1 MNNYGYFPTYTTMLP
16 LYQTMIGSYGLGGIG
31 TQKSKSSRNKWY
43 DMQDRFSGQQ
53 SSSDNEKANKGTT
66 LGKEFSSNRDG
77 GGRDGFSNDSIG
89 SSSSKG
95 NDAGPSNKGHG
106 FTDKQAMDAA
116 IEGLSTI
123 GIDAATKTGL
133 ALGLN
138 VPADVALNFG
148 LSGLPSGLANTVG
161 QVAAKSLG
169 MTTGTLPG
177 AVVGSMLGSL
187 AGPIGGLLGGLIGPT
202 IGGLVADALDM
213 RDEEVTRDAFEDTFG
228 QITGRQ
234 IGAAYANNIAT
245 HNEDF
250 ATIND
255 MTLAEALNDA
265 ISGSK
270 SLSPS
275 QVANA
280 TAAVNNAIG
289 LANPTSSWG
298 RSMVGPVATAYAG
311 AMASLGD
318 LGKDT
323 GSAAD
328 EASPVGGFA
337 ETGQFGGLGKDQGGY
352 GTDVGGPI
360 GGGAMSHGATQ
371 GNFGG
376 IGGFGSVND
385 SGLSGIGGVSS
396 STAAD
401 TVASTSAAE
410 SDTAGGT
417 ATGGTSEGT
426 DSGTTG
432 EGGANE
438 GNDAGNDS
446 GDNGSTGNNGDSG
459 SSGDGNGG
467 GFGGESNGGYGMGPG
482 GQGTTTGH
490 NSYGGGWA
498 GMSDGDG
505 GMGEGSSMGQSTGEG
520 VDGGG
525 W

>member
-1 MNNYGYFPTYTTMLP
+1 MYNYGYFPTYTTMLP

-31 TQKSKSSRNKWY
+31 TQKSTSSRNKWY
-43 DMQDRFSGQQ
+43 DMQDRFSSQQ

-66 LGKEFSSNRDG
+66 LGKEFTSNRDG

-89 SSSSKG
+89 STSSKG
-95 NDAGPSNKGHG
+95 NDAGPSNKGHS
-106 FTDKQAMDAA
+106 FTDQQAMDDA
-116 IEGLSTI
+116 ISGLSTI
-123 GIDAATKTGL
+123 GIDAATKTGMAL
-133 ALGLN
+133 ALDAPVN
-138 VPADVALNFG
+138 VAMNFG

-161 QVAAKSLG
+161 QVAAKSFG
-169 MTTGTLPG
+169 MTTGTVPG

-202 IGGLVADALDM
+202 IGGLLADALNM
-213 RDEEVTRDAFEDTFG
+213 RDEEVTRDALEDAIG
-228 QITGRQ
+228 PITGRQ

-245 HNEDF
+245 HNMDM

-280 TAAVNNAIG
+280 TAAVNNSIG

-298 RSMVGPVATAYAG
+298 RDLVGPVAATYAG

-318 LGKDT
+318 LGADT
-323 GSAAD
+323 GSAND

-360 GGGAMSHGATQ
+360 GGGAMSHGKAQ
-371 GNFGG
+371 DNFGG
-376 IGGFGSVND
+376 IG
-385 SGLSGIGGVSS
+385 LSGVGGVTGE
-396 STAAD
+396 TAAD
-401 TVASTSAAE
+401 TAASTSAAE

-417 ATGGTSEGT
+417 ATGGTDTGT

-432 EGGANE
+432 EDGANE

-446 GDNGSTGNNGDSG
+446 GDNGSTGNDGDSG
-459 SSGDGNGG
+459 GSGGDGNGG
-467 GFGGESNGGYGMGPG
+467 GFGND
-482 GQGTTTGH
+482 
-490 NSYGGGWA
+490 GGG
-498 GMSDGDG
+498 GSGGSDSQG
-505 GMGEGSSMGQSTGEG
+505 TGEG
-520 VDGGG
+520 QAGDGTGSGANGQNDGGDDGG

>member
-1 MNNYGYFPTYTTMLP
+1 MYNYGYFPTYTTMLP

-31 TQKSKSSRNKWY
+31 TQKSTSSRNKWY
-43 DMQDRFSGQQ
+43 DMQDRFSSQQ

-66 LGKEFSSNRDG
+66 LGKEFTSNRDG

-89 SSSSKG
+89 STSSKG
-95 NDAGPSNKGHG
+95 NDAGLSNKGHS
-106 FTDKQAMDAA
+106 FTDQQAMDAA
-116 IEGLSTI
+116 ISGLSTI
-123 GIDAATKTGL
+123 GIDAATKTGMAL
-133 ALGLN
+133 ALDAPVN
-138 VPADVALNFG
+138 VAMNFG

-161 QVAAKSLG
+161 QVAAKSFG
-169 MTTGTLPG
+169 MTTGTVPG

-202 IGGLVADALDM
+202 IGGLLADALNM
-213 RDEEVTRDAFEDTFG
+213 RDEEVTRDALEDAIG
-228 QITGRQ
+228 PITGRQ

-245 HNEDF
+245 HNMDM

-298 RSMVGPVATAYAG
+298 RDLVGPVAATYAG

-318 LGKDT
+318 LGADT
-323 GSAAD
+323 GSAND

-337 ETGQFGGLGKDQGGY
+337 ETGQFGGLGKDQGGF
-352 GTDVGGPI
+352 GTGVGGPT
-360 GGGAMSHGATQ
+360 GGGAMSHGKAQ
-371 GNFGG
+371 DNFGG
-376 IGGFGSVND
+376 IGLSSV
-385 SGLSGIGGVSS
+385 GGVTGE
-396 STAAD
+396 TAAD
-401 TVASTSAAE
+401 TAASTADAE
-410 SDTAGGT
+410 SSTASGT
-417 ATGGTSEGT
+417 ATSGTSEGT

-432 EGGANE
+432 EDGANE
-438 GNDAGNDS
+438 GNDS
-446 GDNGSTGNNGDSG
+446 GDNGSTGNDGDSG
-459 SSGDGNGG
+459 GSGGDGNGG
-467 GFGGESNGGYGMGPG
+467 GFGNDGGGGSGGDGDNNGGPNG
-482 GQGTTTGH
+482 GSDSQG
-490 NSYGGGWA
+490 
-498 GMSDGDG
+498 
-505 GMGEGSSMGQSTGEG
+505 TGEG
-520 VDGGG
+520 QAGDGTGSGANGQNDGGDDGG

>member
-1 MNNYGYFPTYTTMLP
+1 MYNYGYFPTYTTMLP
-16 LYQTMIGSYGLGGIG
+16 LYQTMIGNYGLGGID
-31 TQKSKSSRNKWY
+31 TQKGKSSRNKWY
-43 DMQDRFSGQQ
+43 DMQDRFSNQQ
-53 SSSDNEKANKGTT
+53 SSSDKEKANKGTT
-66 LGKEFSSNRDG
+66 LGKEFTG
-77 GGRDGFSNDSIG
+77 GDGRDGFG
-89 SSSSKG
+89 GGTTSSSKG
-95 NDAGPSNKGHG
+95 NDAGPSNKGHS

-116 IEGLSTI
+116 IDGLSQM
-123 GIDAATKTGL
+123 GLEAATKTGV

-138 VPADVALNFG
+138 APTNVALNFG
-148 LSGLPSGLANTVG
+148 LSGFPSGLASTVG
-161 QVAAKSLG
+161 QVAAQSFG
-169 MTTGTLPG
+169 MTTGTTMG
-177 AVVGSMLGSL
+177 AMALGTLGSMLG
-187 AGPIGGLLGGLIGPT
+187 GPIGGLLGGLIGPT
-202 IGGLVADALDM
+202 IGGLVADALNI
-213 RDEEVTRDAFEDTFG
+213 RDEEVTRDAMEDTFG
-228 QITGRQ
+228 PITGRQ
-234 IGAAYANNIAT
+234 IGAAFANNIAT
-245 HNEDF
+245 HNMDM

-280 TAAVNNAIG
+280 TSAVNNAIG

-298 RSMVGPVATAYAG
+298 KSMVGPVATAYAG

-318 LGKDT
+318 LGMDT

-337 ETGQFGGLGKDQGGY
+337 ETGQFGGI
-352 GTDVGGPI
+352 GTDNEGFGTGIGGPT

-401 TVASTSAAE
+401 TAASTSAAE

-446 GDNGSTGNNGDSG
+446 GDNGSTGNDGDSG
-459 SSGDGNGG
+459 GSGGDGNGG
-467 GFGGESNGGYGMGPG
+467 GFGNDGGGGSGGDGDNNGGPNG
-482 GQGTTTGH
+482 GSDSQG
-490 NSYGGGWA
+490 
-498 GMSDGDG
+498 
-505 GMGEGSSMGQSTGEG
+505 TGEG
-520 VDGGG
+520 QAGDGTGSGANGQNDGGDDGG

>member
-1 MNNYGYFPTYTTMLP
+1 MYNYGYFPTYTTMLP

-31 TQKSKSSRNKWY
+31 TQKSTSSRNKWY
-43 DMQDRFSGQQ
+43 DMQDRFSSQQ
-53 SSSDNEKANKGTT
+53 SSSDKEKANKGTT
-66 LGKEFSSNRDG
+66 LGKEFTG
-77 GGRDGFSNDSIG
+77 GDGRDGFG
-89 SSSSKG
+89 GGTAGGSSSKG
-95 NDAGPSNKGHG
+95 NDAGSPNKGHG
-106 FTDKQAMDAA
+106 FTDQQAMDAA
-116 IEGLSTI
+116 ISGLSTM
-123 GIDAATKTGL
+123 GIDAATKTGMAL
-133 ALGLN
+133 ALDAPVN
-138 VPADVALNFG
+138 VAMNFG

-161 QVAAKSLG
+161 QVAAKSFG
-169 MTTGTLPG
+169 MTTGTVPG

-202 IGGLVADALDM
+202 IGGLVADALNM
-213 RDEEVTRDAFEDTFG
+213 RDEEVTRDALEDAIG
-228 QITGRQ
+228 PITGRQ

-245 HNEDF
+245 HNMDM

-298 RSMVGPVATAYAG
+298 RDLVGPVAATYAG

-318 LGKDT
+318 LGADT
-323 GSAAD
+323 GSAND

-360 GGGAMSHGATQ
+360 GGGAMSHGKAQ
-371 GNFGG
+371 DNFGG
-376 IGGFGSVND
+376 IGLSSV
-385 SGLSGIGGVSS
+385 GGVTGE
-396 STAAD
+396 TAAD
-401 TVASTSAAE
+401 TAASTSAAE

-417 ATGGTSEGT
+417 ATGGTDTGT

-432 EGGANE
+432 EDGANE
-438 GNDAGNDS
+438 GNDS
-446 GDNGSTGNNGDSG
+446 GDNGSTGNDGDSG
-459 SSGDGNGG
+459 GSGGDGNGG
-467 GFGGESNGGYGMGPG
+467 GFGNDGGGGSGGDGDNNGGPNG
-482 GQGTTTGH
+482 GSDSQG
-490 NSYGGGWA
+490 
-498 GMSDGDG
+498 
-505 GMGEGSSMGQSTGEG
+505 TGEG
-520 VDGGG
+520 QAGDGTGSGANGQNDGGDDGG

>member
-1 MNNYGYFPTYTTMLP
+1 MYNYRYFPTYTTMLP

-31 TQKSKSSRNKWY
+31 TQKSTSSRNKWY
-43 DMQDRFSGQQ
+43 DMQDRFSSQQ

-66 LGKEFSSNRDG
+66 LGKEFTSNRDG
-77 GGRDGFSNDSIG
+77 GGRDGFSGDSMSG
-89 SSSSKG
+89 SSKG
-95 NDAGPSNKGHG
+95 NDAGSPNKGHG
-106 FTDKQAMDAA
+106 FTDQQAMDAA
-116 IEGLSTI
+116 ISGLSTM
-123 GIDAATKTGL
+123 GIDAATKTGMAL
-133 ALGLN
+133 ALDAPVN
-138 VPADVALNFG
+138 VAMNFG

-161 QVAAKSLG
+161 QVAAKSFG
-169 MTTGTLPG
+169 MTTGTVPG
-177 AVVGSMLGSL
+177 AMLGSMLGSL

-202 IGGLVADALDM
+202 IGGLVADALNM
-213 RDEEVTRDAFEDTFG
+213 RDEEVTRDALEDAIG
-228 QITGRQ
+228 PITGRQ

-280 TAAVNNAIG
+280 TAAVNNSIG

-298 RSMVGPVATAYAG
+298 RDLVGPVAATYAG

-318 LGKDT
+318 LGADT
-323 GSAAD
+323 GSAND

-360 GGGAMSHGATQ
+360 GGGAMSHGKAQ
-371 GNFGG
+371 DNFGG
-376 IGGFGSVND
+376 IG
-385 SGLSGIGGVSS
+385 LSGVGGVPGE
-396 STAAD
+396 TAAD
-401 TVASTSAAE
+401 TAASTSAAE

-417 ATGGTSEGT
+417 ATGGTDTGT

-432 EGGANE
+432 EDGANE

-446 GDNGSTGNNGDSG
+446 GDNGSTGNDGDSG
-459 SSGDGNGG
+459 GSGGDGNGG
-467 GFGGESNGGYGMGPG
+467 GFGND
-482 GQGTTTGH
+482 
-490 NSYGGGWA
+490 GGG
-498 GMSDGDG
+498 GSGGSDSQG
-505 GMGEGSSMGQSTGEG
+505 TGEG
-520 VDGGG
+520 QAGDGTGSGANGQNDGGDDGG

>member
-16 LYQTMIGSYGLGGIG
+16 LYQTILGNYGIG
-31 TQKSKSSRNKWY
+31 DSGTQDSKPSRNKWY
-43 DMQDRFSGQQ
+43 DNQNRFSNQQ
-53 SSSDNEKANKGTT
+53 SSSDKEKANKGTT
-66 LGKEFSSNRDG
+66 LGKEFTG
-77 GGRDGFSNDSIG
+77 GDGRDGFG
-89 SSSSKG
+89 GGTTSSSKG
-95 NDAGPSNKGHG
+95 NDAGPSNKGHS

-116 IEGLSTI
+116 IEGFSTL

-202 IGGLVADALDM
+202 IGGLVADALDT

-245 HNEDF
+245 HNMDM

-255 MTLAEALNDA
+255 MSLAQAINDA
-265 ISGSK
+265 IAGSK
-270 SLSPS
+270 SLSPNA
-275 QVANA
+275 VANA
-280 TAAVNNAIG
+280 TAAVNNSIG
-289 LANPTSSWG
+289 MANPTSSWG
-298 RSMVGPVATAYAG
+298 RDMVGPVASAYAG
-311 AMASLGD
+311 AMASLGA
-318 LGKDT
+318 LGMDT
-323 GSAAD
+323 GSFGGD
-328 EASPVGGFA
+328 SKGGFA
-337 ETGQFGGLGKDQGGY
+337 STGSFGGIGTDQGGF
-352 GTDVGGPI
+352 GTGVGGAI

-376 IGGFGSVND
+376 IGGFGGVND

-401 TVASTSAAE
+401 TAASTSAAE

-446 GDNGSTGNNGDSG
+446 GDNGSTGNDGDSG
-459 SSGDGNGG
+459 GSGGDGNDG
-467 GFGGESNGGYGMGPG
+467 GFGN
-482 GQGTTTGH
+482 
-490 NSYGGGWA
+490 
-498 GMSDGDG
+498 DGDG
-505 GMGEGSSMGQSTGEG
+505 DDNGGPNGGSDSQGTGEG
-520 VDGGG
+520 QAGDGTGSGANGQNDGG

>member
-1 MNNYGYFPTYTTMLP
+1 MYNYGYFPTYTTMLP

-31 TQKSKSSRNKWY
+31 TQKSTSSRNKWY
-43 DMQDRFSGQQ
+43 DMQDRFSSQQ

-66 LGKEFSSNRDG
+66 LGKEFTSNRDG

-89 SSSSKG
+89 STSSKG
-95 NDAGPSNKGHG
+95 NDAGPSNKGHS
-106 FTDKQAMDAA
+106 FTDQQAMDAA
-116 IEGLSTI
+116 ISGLSTI
-123 GIDAATKTGL
+123 GIDAATKTGMAL
-133 ALGLN
+133 ALDAPVN
-138 VPADVALNFG
+138 VAMNFG

-161 QVAAKSLG
+161 QVAAKSFG
-169 MTTGTLPG
+169 MTTGTVPG

-202 IGGLVADALDM
+202 IGGLLADALNM
-213 RDEEVTRDAFEDTFG
+213 RDEEVTRDALEDAIG
-228 QITGRQ
+228 PITGRQ

-245 HNEDF
+245 HNMDM

-265 ISGSK
+265 VSGSK

-280 TAAVNNAIG
+280 TAAVNNSIG

-298 RSMVGPVATAYAG
+298 RDLVGPVAATYAG

-318 LGKDT
+318 LGADT
-323 GSAAD
+323 GSAND

-360 GGGAMSHGATQ
+360 GGGAMSHGKAQ
-371 GNFGG
+371 DNFGG
-376 IGGFGSVND
+376 IG
-385 SGLSGIGGVSS
+385 LSGVGGVTGE
-396 STAAD
+396 TAAD
-401 TVASTSAAE
+401 TAASTSAAE

-417 ATGGTSEGT
+417 ATSGTDTGT

-432 EGGANE
+432 EDGANE

-446 GDNGSTGNNGDSG
+446 GDNGSTGNDGDSG
-459 SSGDGNGG
+459 GSGGDGNGG
-467 GFGGESNGGYGMGPG
+467 GFGND
-482 GQGTTTGH
+482 
-490 NSYGGGWA
+490 GGG
-498 GMSDGDG
+498 GSGGSDSQG
-505 GMGEGSSMGQSTGEG
+505 TGEG
-520 VDGGG
+520 QAGDGTGSGANGQNDGGDDGG

>member
-16 LYQTMIGSYGLGGIG
+16 LYQTILGNYGIG
-31 TQKSKSSRNKWY
+31 DSGTQDSKSSRNKWY
-43 DMQDRFSGQQ
+43 DNQNRFSNQQ
-53 SSSDNEKANKGTT
+53 SSSDKEKANKGTT
-66 LGKEFSSNRDG
+66 LGKEFTG
-77 GGRDGFSNDSIG
+77 GDGRDGFG
-89 SSSSKG
+89 GGTTSSSKG
-95 NDAGPSNKGHG
+95 NDAGPSNKGHS

-116 IEGLSTI
+116 IEGFSTL

-202 IGGLVADALDM
+202 IGGLVADALDT

-245 HNEDF
+245 HNMDM

-255 MTLAEALNDA
+255 MSLAQAINDA
-265 ISGSK
+265 IAGSK
-270 SLSPS
+270 SLSPNA
-275 QVANA
+275 VANA
-280 TAAVNNAIG
+280 TAAVNNSIG
-289 LANPTSSWG
+289 MANPTSSWG
-298 RSMVGPVATAYAG
+298 RDMVGPVASAYAG
-311 AMASLGD
+311 AMASLGA
-318 LGKDT
+318 LGMDT
-323 GSAAD
+323 GSFGGD
-328 EASPVGGFA
+328 SKGGFA
-337 ETGQFGGLGKDQGGY
+337 STGSFGGIGTDQGGF
-352 GTDVGGPI
+352 GTGVGGAI

-376 IGGFGSVND
+376 IGGFGGVND

-401 TVASTSAAE
+401 TAASTSAAE

-446 GDNGSTGNNGDSG
+446 GDNGSTGNDGDSG
-459 SSGDGNGG
+459 GSGGDGNDG
-467 GFGGESNGGYGMGPG
+467 GFGN
-482 GQGTTTGH
+482 
-490 NSYGGGWA
+490 
-498 GMSDGDG
+498 DGDG
-505 GMGEGSSMGQSTGEG
+505 DDNGGPNGGSDSQGTGEG
-520 VDGGG
+520 QAGDGTGSGANGQNDGG

>member
-1 MNNYGYFPTYTTMLP
+1 MYNHRYFPTYTTMLP

-31 TQKSKSSRNKWY
+31 TQKSTSSRNKWY
-43 DMQDRFSGQQ
+43 DMQDRFSSQQ

-66 LGKEFSSNRDG
+66 LGKEFTSNRDG

-89 SSSSKG
+89 STSSKG
-95 NDAGPSNKGHG
+95 NDAGPSNKGHS
-106 FTDKQAMDAA
+106 FTDQQAMDAA
-116 IEGLSTI
+116 ISGLSTI
-123 GIDAATKTGL
+123 GIDAATKTGMAL
-133 ALGLN
+133 ALDAPVN
-138 VPADVALNFG
+138 VAMNFG

-161 QVAAKSLG
+161 QVAAKSFG
-169 MTTGTLPG
+169 MTTGTVPG

-202 IGGLVADALDM
+202 IGGLLADALNM
-213 RDEEVTRDAFEDTFG
+213 RDEEVTRDALEDAIG
-228 QITGRQ
+228 PITGRQ

-245 HNEDF
+245 HNMDM

-298 RSMVGPVATAYAG
+298 RDLVGPVAATYAG

-318 LGKDT
+318 LGADT
-323 GSAAD
+323 GSAND

-337 ETGQFGGLGKDQGGY
+337 ETGQFGGLGKDQGGF
-352 GTDVGGPI
+352 GTGVGGPT
-360 GGGAMSHGATQ
+360 GGGAMSHGKTQ
-371 GNFGG
+371 DNFGG
-376 IGGFGSVND
+376 IGLSSV
-385 SGLSGIGGVSS
+385 GGVTGE
-396 STAAD
+396 TAAD
-401 TVASTSAAE
+401 TAADTADAE
-410 SDTAGGT
+410 SSTASGT
-417 ATGGTSEGT
+417 ATSGTSEGT

-432 EGGANE
+432 EDGANE
-438 GNDAGNDS
+438 GNDS
-446 GDNGSTGNNGDSG
+446 GDNGSTGNDGDSG
-459 SSGDGNGG
+459 SSGGDGNDG
-467 GFGGESNGGYGMGPG
+467 GFGNDGGGGSGGDGDNNGGPNG
-482 GQGTTTGH
+482 GSDSQG
-490 NSYGGGWA
+490 
-498 GMSDGDG
+498 
-505 GMGEGSSMGQSTGEG
+505 TGEG
-520 VDGGG
+520 QAGDGTGSGANGQNDGGDDGG

>member
-1 MNNYGYFPTYTTMLP
+1 MYNYGYFPTYTTMLP
-16 LYQTMIGSYGLGGIG
+16 LYQTMIGNYGLGGNT
-31 TQKSKSSRNKWY
+31 TQSKSSRNKWY
-43 DMQDRFSGQQ
+43 DSQNRFSDQQ

-66 LGKEFSSNRDG
+66 LGKEFTG
-77 GGRDGFSNDSIG
+77 GDGRDGFG
-89 SSSSKG
+89 GGTTSSSKG
-95 NDAGPSNKGHG
+95 NDAGSSNKGHS

-116 IEGLSTI
+116 IDGLSQM
-123 GIDAATKTGL
+123 GLEAATKTGV

-138 VPADVALNFG
+138 APTNVALNFG
-148 LSGLPSGLANTVG
+148 LSGFPSGLASTVG
-161 QVAAKSLG
+161 QVAAQSFG
-169 MTTGTLPG
+169 MTTGTTMG
-177 AVVGSMLGSL
+177 AMALGTLGSMLG
-187 AGPIGGLLGGLIGPT
+187 GPIGGLLGGLIGPT
-202 IGGLVADALDM
+202 IGGLVADALNI
-213 RDEEVTRDAFEDTFG
+213 RDEEVTRDAMEDTFG
-228 QITGRQ
+228 PITGRQ
-234 IGAAYANNIAT
+234 IGAAFANNIAT
-245 HNEDF
+245 HNMDM

-280 TAAVNNAIG
+280 TSAVNNAIG

-298 RSMVGPVATAYAG
+298 KSMVGPVATAYAG

-318 LGKDT
+318 LGMDT

-337 ETGQFGGLGKDQGGY
+337 ETGQFGGI
-352 GTDVGGPI
+352 GTDNEGFGTGIGGPT

-401 TVASTSAAE
+401 TAASTSAAE

-446 GDNGSTGNNGDSG
+446 GDNGSTGNDGDSG
-459 SSGDGNGG
+459 GSGGDGNGG
-467 GFGGESNGGYGMGPG
+467 GFGNDGGGGSGGDGDNNGGPNG
-482 GQGTTTGH
+482 GSDSQG
-490 NSYGGGWA
+490 
-498 GMSDGDG
+498 
-505 GMGEGSSMGQSTGEG
+505 TGEG
-520 VDGGG
+520 QAGDGTGSGANGQNDGGDDGG

>member
-66 LGKEFSSNRDG
+66 LGKEFTG
-77 GGRDGFSNDSIG
+77 GDGRDGFG
-89 SSSSKG
+89 GGTTSSSKG
-95 NDAGPSNKGHG
+95 NDAGPSNKGHS

-234 IGAAYANNIAT
+234 IGAAYTNNIAT
-245 HNEDF
+245 HNMDM

-255 MTLAEALNDA
+255 MSLAQAINDA
-265 ISGSK
+265 IAGSK

-280 TAAVNNAIG
+280 TAAVNNSIG
-289 LANPTSSWG
+289 MANPTSSWG
-298 RSMVGPVATAYAG
+298 RDMVGPVAATYAD

-318 LGKDT
+318 LGADT
-323 GSAAD
+323 GSAND
-328 EASPVGGFA
+328 EGPDPVGGFA
-337 ETGQFGGLGKDQGGY
+337 ETGQFGGI
-352 GTDVGGPI
+352 GTDPGGFGTGVGGPT

-401 TVASTSAAE
+401 TAASTSAAE

-446 GDNGSTGNNGDSG
+446 GDNGSTGNDGDSG
-459 SSGDGNGG
+459 GSGGDGNGG
-467 GFGGESNGGYGMGPG
+467 GFGNDGGGGSGGDGDNNGGPNG
-482 GQGTTTGH
+482 GSDSQG
-490 NSYGGGWA
+490 
-498 GMSDGDG
+498 
-505 GMGEGSSMGQSTGEG
+505 TGEG
-520 VDGGG
+520 QAGDGTGSGANGQNDGGDDGG

>member
-1 MNNYGYFPTYTTMLP
+1 MYNHRYFPTYTTMLP

-31 TQKSKSSRNKWY
+31 TQKSTSSRNKWY
-43 DMQDRFSGQQ
+43 DMQDRFSSQQ

-66 LGKEFSSNRDG
+66 LGKEFTSNRDG

-89 SSSSKG
+89 STSSKG
-95 NDAGPSNKGHG
+95 NDAGPSNKGHS
-106 FTDKQAMDAA
+106 FTDQQAMDAA
-116 IEGLSTI
+116 ISGLSTI
-123 GIDAATKTGL
+123 GIDAATKTGMAL
-133 ALGLN
+133 ALDAPVN
-138 VPADVALNFG
+138 VAMNFG

-161 QVAAKSLG
+161 QVAAKSFG
-169 MTTGTLPG
+169 MTTGTVPG

-202 IGGLVADALDM
+202 IGGLLADALNM
-213 RDEEVTRDAFEDTFG
+213 RDEEVTRDALEDAIG
-228 QITGRQ
+228 PITGRQ

-245 HNEDF
+245 HNMDM

-298 RSMVGPVATAYAG
+298 RDLVGPVAATYAG

-318 LGKDT
+318 LGADT
-323 GSAAD
+323 GSAND

-337 ETGQFGGLGKDQGGY
+337 ETGQFGGLGKDQGGF
-352 GTDVGGPI
+352 GTGVGGPT
-360 GGGAMSHGATQ
+360 GGGAMSHGKTQ
-371 GNFGG
+371 DNFGG
-376 IGGFGSVND
+376 IGLSSV
-385 SGLSGIGGVSS
+385 GGVTGE
-396 STAAD
+396 TAAD
-401 TVASTSAAE
+401 TAADTADAE
-410 SDTAGGT
+410 SSTASGT
-417 ATGGTSEGT
+417 ATSGTSEGT

-432 EGGANE
+432 EDGANE
-438 GNDAGNDS
+438 GNDS
-446 GDNGSTGNNGDSG
+446 GDNGSTGNDGDSG
-459 SSGDGNGG
+459 SSGGDGNGG
-467 GFGGESNGGYGMGPG
+467 GFGNDGGGGSGGDGDNNGGPNG
-482 GQGTTTGH
+482 GSDSQG
-490 NSYGGGWA
+490 
-498 GMSDGDG
+498 
-505 GMGEGSSMGQSTGEG
+505 TGEG
-520 VDGGG
+520 QAGDGTGSGANGQNDGGDDGG

>member
-1 MNNYGYFPTYTTMLP
+1 MYNYGYFPTYTTMLP
-16 LYQTMIGSYGLGGIG
+16 LYQTMIGNYGLGGID
-31 TQKSKSSRNKWY
+31 TQKGKSSRNKWY

-66 LGKEFSSNRDG
+66 LGKEFTSNRDGG
-77 GGRDGFSNDSIG
+77 GGRDGFSGDSMG
-89 SSSSKG
+89 GSSKG
-95 NDAGPSNKGHG
+95 NDAGSPNKGHG
-106 FTDKQAMDAA
+106 FTDQQAMDAA
-116 IEGLSTI
+116 ISGLSTM
-123 GIDAATKTGL
+123 GIDAATKTGMAL
-133 ALGLN
+133 ALDAPVN
-138 VPADVALNFG
+138 VAMNFG

-161 QVAAKSLG
+161 QVAAKSFG
-169 MTTGTLPG
+169 MTTGTVPG
-177 AVVGSMLGSL
+177 AMIGGLLGSL

-202 IGGLVADALDM
+202 IGGLVADALNV
-213 RDEEVTRDAFEDTFG
+213 RDEEATRDAMEDSFG
-228 QITGRQ
+228 PITGRQ

-280 TAAVNNAIG
+280 TAAVNNSIG

-298 RSMVGPVATAYAG
+298 RDLVGPVAATYAG

-337 ETGQFGGLGKDQGGY
+337 STGQFGGI
-352 GTDVGGPI
+352 GTDNEGFGTGIGGPT
-360 GGGAMSHGATQ
+360 GGGAMSHGKAQ
-371 GNFGG
+371 DNFGG
-376 IGGFGSVND
+376 IGGFGDVSGP
-385 SGLSGIGGVSS
+385 GLSGIGGVTGE
-396 STAAD
+396 TAAD
-401 TVASTSAAE
+401 TAASTSAAE

-438 GNDAGNDS
+438 GNDSDNDS
-446 GDNGSTGNNGDSG
+446 GDNGSNNGDSG
-459 SSGDGNGG
+459 GDGGGGGDNDGFGSDNDSGGGDG
-467 GFGGESNGGYGMGPG
+467 GFGSDNNGGPNG
-482 GQGTTTGH
+482 GSDSQG
-490 NSYGGGWA
+490 
-498 GMSDGDG
+498 
-505 GMGEGSSMGQSTGEG
+505 TGEG
-520 VDGGG
+520 QAGDGTGSGANGQNDGGDDGG

>member
-1 MNNYGYFPTYTTMLP
+1 MYNYGYFPTYTTMLP

-31 TQKSKSSRNKWY
+31 TQKSTSSRNKWY
-43 DMQDRFSGQQ
+43 DMQDRFSSQQ

-66 LGKEFSSNRDG
+66 LGKEFTSNRDG

-89 SSSSKG
+89 STSSKG
-95 NDAGPSNKGHG
+95 NDAGPSNKGHS
-106 FTDKQAMDAA
+106 FTDQQAMDAA
-116 IEGLSTI
+116 ISGLSTI
-123 GIDAATKTGL
+123 GIDAATKTGMAL
-133 ALGLN
+133 ALDAPVN
-138 VPADVALNFG
+138 VAMNFG

-161 QVAAKSLG
+161 QVAAKSFG
-169 MTTGTLPG
+169 MTTGTVPG

-202 IGGLVADALDM
+202 IGGLLADALNM
-213 RDEEVTRDAFEDTFG
+213 RDEEVTRDALEDAIG
-228 QITGRQ
+228 PITGRQ

-245 HNEDF
+245 HNMDM

-298 RSMVGPVATAYAG
+298 RDLVGPVAATYAG

-318 LGKDT
+318 LGADT
-323 GSAAD
+323 GSAND

-337 ETGQFGGLGKDQGGY
+337 ETGQFGGLGKDQGGF
-352 GTDVGGPI
+352 GTGVGGPT
-360 GGGAMSHGATQ
+360 GGGAMSHGKAQ
-371 GNFGG
+371 DNFGG
-376 IGGFGSVND
+376 IGLSSV
-385 SGLSGIGGVSS
+385 GGVTGE
-396 STAAD
+396 TAAD
-401 TVASTSAAE
+401 TAASTADAE
-410 SDTAGGT
+410 SSTASGT
-417 ATGGTSEGT
+417 ATSGTSEGT

-432 EGGANE
+432 EDGANE
-438 GNDAGNDS
+438 GNDS
-446 GDNGSTGNNGDSG
+446 GDNGSTGNDGDSG
-459 SSGDGNGG
+459 GSGGDGNGG
-467 GFGGESNGGYGMGPG
+467 FGNDGGGGSGGDGDNNGGPNG
-482 GQGTTTGH
+482 GSDSQG
-490 NSYGGGWA
+490 
-498 GMSDGDG
+498 
-505 GMGEGSSMGQSTGEG
+505 TGEG
-520 VDGGG
+520 QAGDGTGSGANGQNDGGDDGG

>member
-1 MNNYGYFPTYTTMLP
+1 MYNYRYFPTYTTMLP

-31 TQKSKSSRNKWY
+31 TQKSTSSRNKWY
-43 DMQDRFSGQQ
+43 DMQDRFSSQQ

-66 LGKEFSSNRDG
+66 LGKEFTSNRDG
-77 GGRDGFSNDSIG
+77 GGRDGFSGDSMSG
-89 SSSSKG
+89 SSKG
-95 NDAGPSNKGHG
+95 NDAGSPNKGHG
-106 FTDKQAMDAA
+106 FTDQQAMDAA
-116 IEGLSTI
+116 ISGLSTM
-123 GIDAATKTGL
+123 GIDAATKTGMAL
-133 ALGLN
+133 ALDAPVN
-138 VPADVALNFG
+138 VAMNFG

-161 QVAAKSLG
+161 QVAAKSFG
-169 MTTGTLPG
+169 MTTGTVPG

-202 IGGLVADALDM
+202 IGGLVADALNM
-213 RDEEVTRDAFEDTFG
+213 RDEEVTRDALEDAIG
-228 QITGRQ
+228 PITGRQ

-245 HNEDF
+245 HNMDM

-298 RSMVGPVATAYAG
+298 RDLVGPVAATYAG

-318 LGKDT
+318 LGADT
-323 GSAAD
+323 GSAND

-360 GGGAMSHGATQ
+360 GGGAMSHGKAQ
-371 GNFGG
+371 DNFGG
-376 IGGFGSVND
+376 IG
-385 SGLSGIGGVSS
+385 LSGVGGVTGE
-396 STAAD
+396 TAAD
-401 TVASTSAAE
+401 TAASTSAAE

-417 ATGGTSEGT
+417 ATGGTDTGT

-432 EGGANE
+432 EDGANE

-446 GDNGSTGNNGDSG
+446 GDNGSTGNDGDSG
-459 SSGDGNGG
+459 GSGGDGNGG
-467 GFGGESNGGYGMGPG
+467 GFGND
-482 GQGTTTGH
+482 
-490 NSYGGGWA
+490 GGG
-498 GMSDGDG
+498 GSGGSDSQG
-505 GMGEGSSMGQSTGEG
+505 TGEG
-520 VDGGG
+520 QAGDGTGSGANGQNDGGDDGG

>member
-255 MTLAEALNDA
+255 MTLAEALHDA

-270 SLSPS
+270 SMSPAEK
-275 QVANA
+275 ANA
-280 TAAVNNAIG
+280 TAAVNNSIG
-289 LANPTSSWG
+289 MANPTSSWG
-298 RSMVGPVATAYAG
+298 RDLVGPVAATYAG
-311 AMASLGD
+311 AMVSLGD

-360 GGGAMSHGATQ
+360 GGGAMSHGKAQ
-371 GNFGG
+371 DNFGG
-376 IGGFGSVND
+376 IGLSSV
-385 SGLSGIGGVSS
+385 GGVTGE
-396 STAAD
+396 TAAD
-401 TVASTSAAE
+401 TAASTSAAE

-417 ATGGTSEGT
+417 ATGGTDTGT

-432 EGGANE
+432 EDGANE
-438 GNDAGNDS
+438 GNDS
-446 GDNGSTGNNGDSG
+446 GDNGSTGNDGDSG
-459 SSGDGNGG
+459 GSGGDGNGG
-467 GFGGESNGGYGMGPG
+467 GFGNDGGGGSGGDGDNNGGPNG
-482 GQGTTTGH
+482 GSDSQG
-490 NSYGGGWA
+490 
-498 GMSDGDG
+498 
-505 GMGEGSSMGQSTGEG
+505 TGEG
-520 VDGGG
+520 QAGDGTGSGANGQNDGGDDGG

>member
-16 LYQTMIGSYGLGGIG
+16 LYQTILGNYGIG
-31 TQKSKSSRNKWY
+31 DSGTQDSKPSRNKWY
-43 DMQDRFSGQQ
+43 DNQNRFSNQQ
-53 SSSDNEKANKGTT
+53 SSSDKEKANKGTT
-66 LGKEFSSNRDG
+66 LGKEFTG
-77 GGRDGFSNDSIG
+77 GDGRDGFG
-89 SSSSKG
+89 GGTTSSSKG
-95 NDAGPSNKGHG
+95 NDAGPSNKGHS

-116 IEGLSTI
+116 IEGFSTL

-202 IGGLVADALDM
+202 IGGLVADALDT

-245 HNEDF
+245 HNMDM

-255 MTLAEALNDA
+255 MSLAQAINDA
-265 ISGSK
+265 IAGSK
-270 SLSPS
+270 SLSPNA
-275 QVANA
+275 VANA
-280 TAAVNNAIG
+280 TAAVNNSIG
-289 LANPTSSWG
+289 MANPTSSWG
-298 RSMVGPVATAYAG
+298 RDMVGPVASAYAG
-311 AMASLGD
+311 AMASLGA
-318 LGKDT
+318 LGMDT
-323 GSAAD
+323 GSFGGD
-328 EASPVGGFA
+328 SKGGFA
-337 ETGQFGGLGKDQGGY
+337 STGSFGGIGTDQGGF
-352 GTDVGGPI
+352 GTGVGGAI

-401 TVASTSAAE
+401 TAASTSAAE

-446 GDNGSTGNNGDSG
+446 GDNGSTGNDGDSG
-459 SSGDGNGG
+459 GSGGDGNDG
-467 GFGGESNGGYGMGPG
+467 GFGN
-482 GQGTTTGH
+482 
-490 NSYGGGWA
+490 
-498 GMSDGDG
+498 DGDG
-505 GMGEGSSMGQSTGEG
+505 DDNGGPNGGSDSQGTGEG
-520 VDGGG
+520 QAGDGTGSGANGQNDGG

>member
-16 LYQTMIGSYGLGGIG
+16 LYQTILGNYGIG
-31 TQKSKSSRNKWY
+31 DSGTQDSKPSRNKWY
-43 DMQDRFSGQQ
+43 DNQNRFSNQQ
-53 SSSDNEKANKGTT
+53 SSSDKEKANKGTT
-66 LGKEFSSNRDG
+66 LGKEFTG
-77 GGRDGFSNDSIG
+77 GDGRDGFG
-89 SSSSKG
+89 GGTTSSSKG
-95 NDAGPSNKGHG
+95 NDAGPSNKGHS

-116 IEGLSTI
+116 INGLSQM
-123 GIDAATKTGL
+123 GLEAATKTGV

-138 VPADVALNFG
+138 APTNVALNFG
-148 LSGLPSGLANTVG
+148 LSGFPSGLASTVG
-161 QVAAKSLG
+161 QVAAQSFG
-169 MTTGTLPG
+169 MTTGTTLG
-177 AVVGSMLGSL
+177 AMALGTLGSMLG
-187 AGPIGGLLGGLIGPT
+187 GPIGGLLGGLIGPT
-202 IGGLVADALDM
+202 IGGLVADALNI
-213 RDEEVTRDAFEDTFG
+213 RDEEVTRDAMEDSFG
-228 QITGRQ
+228 PITGRQ
-234 IGAAYANNIAT
+234 IGAAYTNNIAT
-245 HNEDF
+245 HNMDM

-280 TAAVNNAIG
+280 TAAVNNSIG
-289 LANPTSSWG
+289 MANPTSSWG
-298 RSMVGPVATAYAG
+298 RDMVGPVATAYAG

-337 ETGQFGGLGKDQGGY
+337 STGSFGGIGTDPGGY

-360 GGGAMSHGATQ
+360 GGGAMSHGKAQ
-371 GNFGG
+371 DNFGG
-376 IGGFGSVND
+376 IG
-385 SGLSGIGGVSS
+385 LSGVGGVTGE
-396 STAAD
+396 TAAD
-401 TVASTSAAE
+401 TAASTSAAE

-446 GDNGSTGNNGDSG
+446 GDNGSTGNDGDSG
-459 SSGDGNGG
+459 GSGGDGNAG
-467 GFGGESNGGYGMGPG
+467 GFGNDGGGGSGGDGDNNGGPNG
-482 GQGTTTGH
+482 GSDSQG
-490 NSYGGGWA
+490 
-498 GMSDGDG
+498 
-505 GMGEGSSMGQSTGEG
+505 TGEG
-520 VDGGG
+520 QAGDGTGSGANGQNDGGDDGG